1 MLQPNFARAFKKPIF
16 FLPKLLENGHL
27 SRRYQRINDVYH
39 DQCSEPWFWKENH
52 TEMKGSD
59 RERNKPSLVCV
70 YVFNS
75 SEKAKNAVEIIR
87 KEWVQKYVSCF

>member
-1 MLQPNFARAFKKPIF
+1 
-16 FLPKLLENGHL
+16 
-27 SRRYQRINDVYH
+27 
-39 DQCSEPWFWKENH
+39 
-52 TEMKGSD
+52 MKGSD
-59 RERNKPSLVCV
+59 RERNKLSLVCV

>member
-1 MLQPNFARAFKKPIF
+1 
-16 FLPKLLENGHL
+16 
-27 SRRYQRINDVYH
+27 
-39 DQCSEPWFWKENH
+39 
-52 TEMKGSD
+52 MKGSD